1 MPIGSYIVA
10 KGGFLYECADKKPE
24 KNLQQF
30 FSDFLI
36 M

>member
-10 KGGFLYECADKKPE
+10 KGGFLYECADKKSE